1 METKKIDYQR
11 VFKEIKHRRKLYAII
26 IPIVFVLSCLYIV
39 CVPRVYAAEAVVVPE
54 VESAGSGSGSALSS
68 LASTFGLDL
77 SSMQSADAITPLL
90 YPELMDDNGF
100 VSKLFHIKITNKDHS
115 ISTDYYTYLKRHQEV
130 AWWTACMGWIKRK
143 LTSKKQN
150 LATEGKF
157 NPYNLSKDDSDIIEQ
172 IKESIKFTTDKKT
185 GAITIS
191 AKAQDPYVCK
201 ILVDSVRQHLQVFI
215 TDYRT
220 NKARNDVKYYQ
231 KLTLEAKASYEKA
244 RQLYGSYSDA
254 NMDVVLESIHAK
266 QNDLEN
272 DMQLKYNNYS
282 TLSTQLQLAKA
293 KVQERTP
300 AFSLIKGAVV
310 PLRPESPKR
319 MIFVLLMT
327 FLAFAGTTIYVL
339 RDIVL
344 D

>member
-1 METKKIDYQR
+1 METKKIDYKK
-11 VFKEIKHRRKLYAII
+11 VFQEIKLRRKLYAII
-26 IPIVFVLSCLYIV
+26 IPTVLVLSSLYIV
-39 CVPRVYAAEAVVVPE
+39 CVPRVYGAEAVVVPE

-77 SSMQSADAITPLL
+77 ASMQSADAITPLL

-100 VSKLFHIKITNKDHS
+100 VSKLFHIKITNKDNS
-115 ISTDYYTYLKRHQEV
+115 ISTDYYTYLKKYQKV
-130 AWWTACMGWIKRK
+130 AWWTACMGWIKSK
-143 LTSKKQN
+143 FMPKKQELTN
-150 LATEGKF
+150 GSKF

-172 IKESIKFTTDKKT
+172 IKGSIKFTTDKKT

-215 TDYRT
+215 TNYRT

-231 KLTLEAKASYEKA
+231 KLTSEAKEAYEKA

-282 TLSTQLQLAKA
+282 TLSTQLQLSKA

-300 AFSLIKGAVV
+300 AFTLIKGAVV
-310 PLRPESPKR
+310 PIRPDSPKR
-319 MIFVLLMT
+319 VIFVLIMT
-327 FLAFAGTTIYVL
+327 FLAFAGTTLYVL

>member
-1 METKKIDYQR
+1 METKKIDYKK
-11 VFKEIKHRRKLYAII
+11 VFQEIKLRRKLYAII
-26 IPIVFVLSCLYIV
+26 IPTVLVLSSLYIV
-39 CVPRVYAAEAVVVPE
+39 CVPRVYGAEAVVVPE

-77 SSMQSADAITPLL
+77 ASMQSADAITPLL

-100 VSKLFHIKITNKDHS
+100 VSKLFHIKITNKDNS
-115 ISTDYYTYLKRHQEV
+115 ISTDYYTYLKKYQKV
-130 AWWTACMGWIKRK
+130 AWWTACMGWIKSK
-143 LTSKKQN
+143 LMPKKQELTN
-150 LATEGKF
+150 GSKF

-172 IKESIKFTTDKKT
+172 IKGSIKFTTDKKT

-215 TDYRT
+215 TNYRT

-231 KLTLEAKASYEKA
+231 KLTSEAKEAYEKA

-282 TLSTQLQLAKA
+282 TLSTQLQLSKA

-300 AFSLIKGAVV
+300 AFTLIKGAVV
-310 PLRPESPKR
+310 PIRPDSPKR
-319 MIFVLLMT
+319 VIFVLIMT
-327 FLAFAGTTIYVL
+327 FLAFAGTTLYVL

>member
-1 METKKIDYQR
+1 MEAKKIDYKK
-11 VFKEIKHRRKLYAII
+11 VFQEIKLRRKLYAII

-54 VESAGSGSGSALSS
+54 VESAGSSGGSALSS

-77 SSMQSADAITPLL
+77 SSMQSTDAITPLL

-100 VSKLFHIKITNKDHS
+100 VSKLFHIMVTNKDHS
-115 ISTDYYTYLKRHQEV
+115 ISTDYYTYLKKHQEV
-130 AWWTACMGWIKRK
+130 AWWTACMGWIKGK
-143 LTSKKQN
+143 LTSKKQD
-150 LATEGKF
+150 LATDGKF
-157 NPYNLSKDDSDIIEQ
+157 NPYNLSKDDSNIVEQ

-215 TDYRT
+215 TNYRT

-231 KLTLEAKASYEKA
+231 KLTAEAKAAYEKS

-254 NMDVVLESIHAK
+254 NMDVILESIHAK

-272 DMQLKYNNYS
+272 DMQLKYNSYS

-319 MIFVLLMT
+319 MIFVLMMT
-327 FLAFAGTTIYVL
+327 FFAFAGTTIYVL

>member
-1 METKKIDYQR
+1 
-11 VFKEIKHRRKLYAII
+11 
-26 IPIVFVLSCLYIV
+26 
-39 CVPRVYAAEAVVVPE
+39 
-54 VESAGSGSGSALSS
+54 
-68 LASTFGLDL
+68 
-77 SSMQSADAITPLL
+77 
-90 YPELMDDNGF
+90 MDDNGF

-115 ISTDYYTYLKRHQEV
+115 ISTDYYTYLKKHQEV
-130 AWWTACMGWIKRK
+130 AWWTACMGWIKKK
-143 LTSKKQN
+143 LTSKKQDQS
-150 LATEGKF
+150 TDGKF
-157 NPYNLSKDDSDIIEQ
+157 NPYNLSKDDSNIVKQ

-231 KLTLEAKASYEKA
+231 KLTSEAKASYEKA
-244 RQLYGSYSDA
+244 RQLYGSYSDS
-254 NMDVVLESIHAK
+254 NMDVVLESIRAK

>member
-1 METKKIDYQR
+1 METKKIDYKK
-11 VFKEIKHRRKLYAII
+11 VFQEIKLRRRLYAII
-26 IPIVFVLSCLYIV
+26 IPIVFVVSCLYIV

-54 VESAGSGSGSALSS
+54 VESAGSGGGSALSS

-100 VSKLFHIKITNKDHS
+100 VSKLFYIKITDKNHS
-115 ISTDYYTYLKRHQEV
+115 ISTDYYTYLKKYQKI
-130 AWWTACMGWIKRK
+130 AWWTACIGWIKGK
-143 LTSKKQN
+143 LTSKKQD
-150 LATEGKF
+150 LSTDGKF
-157 NPYNLSKDDSDIIEQ
+157 NPYNLSKDDSNIVEQ
-172 IKESIKFTTDKKT
+172 IKKSIKFTTDKKT

-215 TDYRT
+215 TNYRT

-231 KLTLEAKASYEKA
+231 KLTSEAKALYEKA

-327 FLAFAGTTIYVL
+327 FLAFAGTTIYIL

>member
-1 METKKIDYQR
+1 
-11 VFKEIKHRRKLYAII
+11 
-26 IPIVFVLSCLYIV
+26 
-39 CVPRVYAAEAVVVPE
+39 
-54 VESAGSGSGSALSS
+54 
-68 LASTFGLDL
+68 
-77 SSMQSADAITPLL
+77 
-90 YPELMDDNGF
+90 
-100 VSKLFHIKITNKDHS
+100 
-115 ISTDYYTYLKRHQEV
+115 
-130 AWWTACMGWIKRK
+130 MGWIKKK
-143 LTSKKQN
+143 LTSKKQDQS
-150 LATEGKF
+150 TDGKF
-157 NPYNLSKDDSDIIEQ
+157 NPYNLSKDDSNIVEQ

-231 KLTLEAKASYEKA
+231 KLTSEAKASYEKA
-244 RQLYGSYSDA
+244 RQLYGSYSDS
-254 NMDVVLESIHAK
+254 NMDVVLESIRAK

>member
-1 METKKIDYQR
+1 MEAKKIDYKK
-11 VFKEIKHRRKLYAII
+11 VFQEIKLRRKLYAII

-54 VESAGSGSGSALSS
+54 VESAGSSGGSALSS

-77 SSMQSADAITPLL
+77 SSMQSTDAITPLL

-100 VSKLFHIKITNKDHS
+100 VSKLFHIMVTNKDHS
-115 ISTDYYTYLKRHQEV
+115 ISTDYYTYLKKHQKV
-130 AWWTACMGWIKRK
+130 AWWTACMGWIKGK

-150 LATEGKF
+150 LATDGKF
-157 NPYNLSKDDSDIIEQ
+157 NPYNLSKDDSNIVEQ

-215 TDYRT
+215 TNYRT

-231 KLTLEAKASYEKA
+231 KLTAEAKAAYEKS

-254 NMDVVLESIHAK
+254 NMDVILESIHAK

-272 DMQLKYNNYS
+272 DMQLKYNSYS

-319 MIFVLLMT
+319 MIFVLMMT
-327 FLAFAGTTIYVL
+327 FFAFAGTTIYVL

>member
-1 METKKIDYQR
+1 METKKIDYKK
-11 VFKEIKHRRKLYAII
+11 VFQEIKLRRKLYAII
-26 IPIVFVLSCLYIV
+26 IPTVLVLSSLYIV
-39 CVPRVYAAEAVVVPE
+39 CVPRVYGAEAVVVPE

-77 SSMQSADAITPLL
+77 ASMQSADAITPLL

-100 VSKLFHIKITNKDHS
+100 VSKLFHIKITNKDNS
-115 ISTDYYTYLKRHQEV
+115 ISTDYYTYLKKYQKV
-130 AWWTACMGWIKRK
+130 AWWTACMGWIKSK
-143 LTSKKQN
+143 LKPKKQELTN
-150 LATEGKF
+150 GSKF

-172 IKESIKFTTDKKT
+172 IKGSIKFTTDKKT

-215 TDYRT
+215 TNYRT

-231 KLTLEAKASYEKA
+231 KLTSEAKEAYEKA

-282 TLSTQLQLAKA
+282 TLSTQLQLSKA

-300 AFSLIKGAVV
+300 AFTLIKGAVV
-310 PLRPESPKR
+310 PIRPDSPKR
-319 MIFVLLMT
+319 VIFVLIMT
-327 FLAFAGTTIYVL
+327 FLAFAGTTLYVL